1 MTWPAYASF
10 LVFAVVL
17 ILIPGPDF
25 AVVTKNVLAGG
36 RRRGVWSSVGV
47 ACAAAV
53 QGGAAAAGLGAVIMR
68 AQPVFLAIKWAG
80 IGYLAWLAVQALRSA
95 LAGHYPPLDPSSPDG
110 AAASGWRQGFLSNIT
125 NPKVLV
131 FYLAVLPQFL
141 GRHPTVPALLVLALT
156 HAVLALL
163 YLLLLVVGVARA
175 RRLLTRRRVRRA
187 LDATTGVALLGF
199 SARLAAEQPA

>member
-1 MTWPAYASF
+1 MTWSAYASF

-25 AVVTKNVLAGG
+25 AVVTKNVLSGG

-47 ACAAAV
+47 ASAAAV
-53 QGGAAAAGLGAVIMR
+53 QGGAAAAGLGAVVMR
-68 AQPVFLAIKWAG
+68 AQPVFLLIKWAG
-80 IGYLAWLAVQALRSA
+80 IVYLAWLGVQALRSA
-95 LAGHYPPLDPSSPDG
+95 LAGHYPPLESASHSSG
-110 AAASGWRQGFLSNIT
+110 AAHGWRQGFLSNIT
-125 NPKVLV
+125 NPKVFI

-141 GRHPTVPALLVLALT
+141 GPHPAVLALFLLALT

-163 YLLLLVVGVARA
+163 YLLLLVAGLDRA
-175 RRLLTRRRVRRA
+175 RQLLTRRRVRRA

-199 SARLAAEQPA
+199 SARLAVEQPA